1 MSFSCFLYT
10 FKFVKYHVYSQYELG
25 NHSWTDFN
33 FCRDGAH
40 IMGGVTSEQDTGK
53 RRQPGHQRKLR
64 KTVSIDEIQSC
75 EMLEKMPEITL
86 RTNGIGLPNVRI
98 GHFRVSGI
106 GKCRLYI
113 NLKYPP
119 FVHVTT
125 VSGKHIFFNTKD
137 PEVTAGLFEAISDSI
152 KPAQHE

>member
-1 MSFSCFLYT
+1 MFTGSSMNWEIITGLTLFFAGTALMIYGMSRPNRIEVSGDNLVIRGSYG
-10 FKFVKYHVYSQYELG
+10 Q
-25 NHSWTDFN
+25 
-33 FCRDGAH
+33 
-40 IMGGVTSEQDTGK
+40 I
-53 RRQPGHQRKLR
+53 
-64 KTVSIDEIQSC
+64 VSIDEIQSC
-75 EMLEKMPEITL
+75 EMLEKMPKITI

-119 FVHVTT
+119 YVHVAT

-137 PEVTAGLFEAISDSI
+137 PEGTAGLFEAVSDSI
-152 KPAQHE
+152 KPAHHE

>member
-1 MSFSCFLYT
+1 MFTGSSMNWEIITGLTLFFAGTALMIYGMSRPNRI
-10 FKFVKYHVYSQYELG
+10 ELAG
-25 NHSWTDFN
+25 DSLVI
-33 FCRDGAH
+33 RGSYGQA
-40 IMGGVTSEQDTGK
+40 
-53 RRQPGHQRKLR
+53 
-64 KTVSIDEIQSC
+64 VSIDEIQSC

-119 FVHVTT
+119 FVHVAT

-152 KPAQHE
+152 KPAHHE

>member
-1 MSFSCFLYT
+1 MFTGNSMNWEILTGLTLFFAGTALMIYGMSRPNRIEVNGDNLVIRGSYG
-10 FKFVKYHVYSQYELG
+10 Q
-25 NHSWTDFN
+25 
-33 FCRDGAH
+33 
-40 IMGGVTSEQDTGK
+40 
-53 RRQPGHQRKLR
+53 
-64 KTVSIDEIQSC
+64 TVSIDEIQSC

-113 NLKYPP
+113 NLRYSP

-125 VSGKHIFFNTKD
+125 ASGKHIFFNTKD

-152 KPAQHE
+152 KPAHHE

>member
-1 MSFSCFLYT
+1 MFTGNSMNWEILTGLTLFFAGTALMIYGMSRPNRI
-10 FKFVKYHVYSQYELG
+10 ELAG
-25 NHSWTDFN
+25 DSLVI
-33 FCRDGAH
+33 RGSY
-40 IMGGVTSEQDTGK
+40 GQ
-53 RRQPGHQRKLR
+53 
-64 KTVSIDEIQSC
+64 TVSIDEIQSC

-113 NLKYPP
+113 NLRYSP

-125 VSGKHIFFNTKD
+125 ASGKHIFFNTKD

-152 KPAQHE
+152 EHRNG

>member
-1 MSFSCFLYT
+1 MFTGNSMNWEILTGLTLFFAGTALIIYGMSRPNRI
-10 FKFVKYHVYSQYELG
+10 ELAG
-25 NHSWTDFN
+25 DSLVI
-33 FCRDGAH
+33 RGSY
-40 IMGGVTSEQDTGK
+40 GQ
-53 RRQPGHQRKLR
+53 
-64 KTVSIDEIQSC
+64 TVSIDEIQSC

-113 NLKYPP
+113 NLRYSP

-125 VSGKHIFFNTKD
+125 ASGKHIFFNTKD

-152 KPAQHE
+152 EHRNG

>member
-1 MSFSCFLYT
+1 MFTGNSMNWEILTGLTLFFAGTALMIYGMSRPNRI
-10 FKFVKYHVYSQYELG
+10 EL
-25 NHSWTDFN
+25 
-33 FCRDGAH
+33 
-40 IMGGVTSEQDTGK
+40 TGDSLVI
-53 RRQPGHQRKLR
+53 RGSYGQ
-64 KTVSIDEIQSC
+64 TVSIDEIQSC

-113 NLKYPP
+113 NLRYSP

-125 VSGKHIFFNTKD
+125 ASGKHIFFNTKD

-152 KPAQHE
+152 EHRNG

>member
-1 MSFSCFLYT
+1 MKNMSAGIIIGIVMIFAGIVVMLVSISRPNRIEVNGDNLVIRGSYG
-10 FKFVKYHVYSQYELG
+10 Q
-25 NHSWTDFN
+25 
-33 FCRDGAH
+33 
-40 IMGGVTSEQDTGK
+40 
-53 RRQPGHQRKLR
+53 
-64 KTVSIDEIQSC
+64 TVSIDEIQSC
-75 EMLEKMPEITL
+75 EMLGKMPEITL

-113 NLKYPP
+113 NLRYSP

-125 VSGKHIFFNTKD
+125 ASGKHIFFNTKD

-152 KPAQHE
+152 KPAHHE

>member
-1 MSFSCFLYT
+1 MFTDSSMNWEILTGLTLFLAGTALMIYGMSRPNRI
-10 FKFVKYHVYSQYELG
+10 ELAG
-25 NHSWTDFN
+25 DSLVI
-33 FCRDGAH
+33 RGSY
-40 IMGGVTSEQDTGK
+40 GQ
-53 RRQPGHQRKLR
+53 
-64 KTVSIDEIQSC
+64 TVSIDEIQSC

-113 NLKYPP
+113 NLKYSP

-125 VSGKHIFFNTKD
+125 ASGKHIFFNTKD

-152 KPAQHE
+152 EHRNG

>member
-1 MSFSCFLYT
+1 MFTGNSMNWEILTGLTLFFAGTALMIYGMSRPNRI
-10 FKFVKYHVYSQYELG
+10 EL
-25 NHSWTDFN
+25 
-33 FCRDGAH
+33 
-40 IMGGVTSEQDTGK
+40 TGDSLVI
-53 RRQPGHQRKLR
+53 RGSYGQ
-64 KTVSIDEIQSC
+64 TVSIDEIQSC

-125 VSGKHIFFNTKD
+125 DSGKHIFFNTKD

-152 KPAQHE
+152 KPAHHE